1 MFKWKYPNKTRRGQ
15 IIRLATPIV
24 LGMLSINILD
34 IVDTAMIG
42 RLGDKAL
49 AGTGF
54 SSVLFFVSFSMTAG
68 IAGATFK
75 RRQSVK

>member
-1 MFKWKYPNKTRRGQ
+1 MAQVDF
-15 IIRLATPIV
+15 L
-24 LGMLSINILD
+24 NIFCG
-34 IVDTAMIG
+34 VDTAMIG
-42 RLGDKAL
+42 RLADKAL

-54 SSVLFFVSFSMTAG
+54 ASVLFFVSFSMTAG